1 MRASLDLNPLSGPM
15 PGPAPTRAPLALHR
29 ELPGYRATPLID
41 APRLAGE
48 LNLGRVWLK
57 DETERLGLPSFKAM
71 GASWATIRALS
82 SLAGED
88 LAALGSLEAIA
99 ERVARL
105 RPLTLA
111 AATDGNHGRALA
123 RVAAMLGLDARIF
136 VPAGMATA
144 RVDAIAGEGA
154 EVIRVD
160 GSYDEAV
167 ARAATAAGPG
177 CIVVSDTSWPGY
189 EAIPH
194 DAIDGYSTI
203 MWEIADELEDR
214 GAAWPELVLVQ
225 LGVGA
230 FGAAVARH
238 VRHACGPAPRIVG
251 VEPFAADC
259 VRASLAAGRV
269 VSTKTTRTIMSG
281 LDAGTPSA
289 VAWPYV
295 AAGLDAL
302 LAIDDSVA
310 VDGVRRLASEG
321 VIAGECA
328 GAATGALAHLA
339 SDASARE
346 ALSIDGNTQ
355 ALLFLTEGA
364 TDPAAID
371 RILAGAEEQQPV

>member
-1 MRASLDLNPLSGPM
+1 MRATFELNHLSGPM

-29 ELPGYRATPLID
+29 VLPGHRATPLID

-71 GASWATIRALS
+71 GASWAAIRALS
-82 SLAGED
+82 ALAEED

-123 RVAAMLGLDARIF
+123 RIAAMLGLDARIF
-136 VPAGMATA
+136 VPAGMAPA
-144 RVDAIAGEGA
+144 RIEAIAGEGA
-154 EVIRVD
+154 EVVRVD
-160 GSYDEAV
+160 GSYDDAV
-167 ARAATAAGPG
+167 ARSATAAGPG
-177 CIVVSDTSWPGY
+177 CLVVSDTSWPGY
-189 EAIPH
+189 ETIPH

-203 MWEIADELEDR
+203 LWEIADELEGR
-214 GAAWPELVLVQ
+214 GEAWPQLVLVQ

-230 FGAAVARH
+230 FGAAVIRH
-238 VRHACGPAPRIVG
+238 VRHEHGQSSRIVG
-251 VEPFAADC
+251 VEPLGADC

-269 VSTKTTRTIMSG
+269 VTTQTTGTIMSG

-310 VDGVRRLASEG
+310 VDGIRRLASVG

-328 GAATGALAHLA
+328 GAAVGALAHLA
-339 SDASARE
+339 SDPSARE
-346 ALSIDGNTQ
+346 ALSIDGNTNV
-355 ALLFLTEGA
+355 LLFLTEGA
-364 TDPAAID
+364 TDRAAID
-371 RILAGAEEQQPV
+371 RILAGAKEQPA